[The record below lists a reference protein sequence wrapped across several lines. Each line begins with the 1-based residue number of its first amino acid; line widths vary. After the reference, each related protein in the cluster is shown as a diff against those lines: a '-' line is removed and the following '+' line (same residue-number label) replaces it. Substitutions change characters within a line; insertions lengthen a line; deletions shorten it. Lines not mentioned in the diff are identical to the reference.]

1 MEAKKIAVIVGSLR
15 KESYNRKLAG
25 VLFSVVPETLKL
37 EFVEIGS
44 LPLYNE
50 DLDINPPAEW
60 QDFRNKMK
68 TFQGTIFV
76 TPEYNRSIPAA
87 LKNAVDVGSR
97 PYMENV
103 WSGMPAAILS
113 ASPGATGGFGA
124 THHLR
129 QILVCVNM
137 AVMPQPEM
145 YIGKVHGLFDEKGTL
160 TSENTRKLLKDFL
173 TAFETWTG
181 RNGK

>member
-1 MEAKKIAVIVGSLR
+1 
-15 KESYNRKLAG
+15 
-25 VLFSVVPETLKL
+25 
-37 EFVEIGS
+37 

-103 WSGMPAAILS
+103 WSGMPQPFSA

-137 AVMPQPEM
+137 ALCLSRKC
-145 YIGKVHGLFDEKGTL
+145 ILGK
-160 TSENTRKLLKDFL
+160 
-173 TAFETWTG
+173 
-181 RNGK
+181 

>member
-76 TPEYNRSIPAA
+76 TPEYNRSIPGV
-87 LKNAVDVGSR
+87 LKK
-97 PYMENV
+97 PE
-103 WSGMPAAILS
+103 AILDES
-113 ASPGATGGFGA
+113 FMYNNNE
-124 THHLR
+124 
-129 QILVCVNM
+129 ILEYPQYTKPVEFRGLKVP
-137 AVMPQPEM
+137 AVLTQGNHQKIAKWRIEHS
-145 YIGKVHGLFDEKGTL
+145 GKK
-160 TSENTRKLLKDFL
+160 KK
-173 TAFETWTG
+173 
-181 RNGK
+181 

>member
-103 WSGMPAAILS
+103 WSSMPAAILS

-137 AVMPQPEM
+137 PVMPQPEM
-145 YIGKVHGLFDEKGTL
+145 YIGNVYGLFDETGALSNDK
-160 TSENTRKLLKDFL
+160 TRKLLKGFL
-173 TAFETWTG
+173 TSLETWATK
-181 RNGK
+181 NNK